1 MRTSKAQLKVQQD
14 TIQHLEWELEV
25 LKQRFAD
32 VEAERDEL
40 YDRFVRT
47 IYDVQQKSGF
57 KNLVLEKKLAALSE
71 SLEKKVR
78 CSDSLRWWDWRPQIS
93 TVFCSSKASHAS
105 LSRPD
110 RLTGGAAERGFA
122 GLKFGPYRPLRRYKE
137 IGGERRGSRMAF
149 FAFLLSPVLLS
160 NLNTRS
166 PTNLFARTSWMAKTR
181 PSATSS
187 MNLRECARRT
197 MTLCGRSRPRC
208 TTWACQQKSLALRW

>member
-78 CSDSLRWWDWRPQIS
+78 CSNSETGGLKYRRCS
-93 TVFCSSKASHAS
+93 VSSKASHVS
-105 LSRPD
+105 LSP
-110 RLTGGAAERGFA
+110 
-122 GLKFGPYRPLRRYKE
+122 
-137 IGGERRGSRMAF
+137 
-149 FAFLLSPVLLS
+149 
-160 NLNTRS
+160 
-166 PTNLFARTSWMAKTR
+166 
-181 PSATSS
+181 
-187 MNLRECARRT
+187 
-197 MTLCGRSRPRC
+197 
-208 TTWACQQKSLALRW
+208 